1 MALVSYLRS
10 PADREKAAQRAH
22 RRLTTSSGRP
32 RRGWYIAAGLVVLL
46 VAAFGAFAIVFVSAR
61 ASLTADSLALARVGM
76 PLGGGTIQSVS
87 IVSGPH
93 SSPIPAEV
101 RGDPTIWPKRK
112 IPAHTEVTIDVTI
125 KRPGWIAWLAGK
137 TQHLRLTVMTPS
149 ASLRSH
155 YLTLRPGQPIALRF
169 KAPIRSIAYGTPG
182 HLTRRVLSS
191 PRSEIK
197 LNRTAT
203 AGTLT
208 VSAAMRSWE
217 SAGAT
222 TVSWFPAGGA
232 ASAVALPTPGT
243 PILPHTKLTFT
254 FSKPISEA
262 LGHGRPL
269 ISPATPGSWRTVNS
283 HQLQFQ
289 PVGYGYGL
297 GAKVSVQLPNGV
309 RLAGAQQTGTSTG
322 ATWTVPGGSTLR
334 LQQMLSLLG
343 YLPFDYKYAAGGV
356 GLSPEAQEKA
366 AIQPPA
372 GRFEWRY
379 PNVPSQLRSFWSPGT
394 FGTMT
399 KGALMA
405 FENDHALTTDG
416 VPGVNVWRSL
426 INAVIAGKRSS
437 FGYTYVSVSI
447 ASQTLHLWHSG
458 HEVMSTPVNT
468 GISSAPTATGTY
480 PVFEHIPVT
489 TMSGT
494 NPDGSHYSDPG
505 IQFVSYFNGGDALHA
520 FTRAQYGFPQSLGC
534 VEMALAPAGRV
545 YPYTP
550 IGTLVTVS

>member
-1 MALVSYLRS
+1 VALVSYLRS
-10 PADREKAAQRAH
+10 PADPEKAAARAH
-22 RRLTTSSGRP
+22 RRLTTFPGKPKKRGR
-32 RRGWYIAAGLVVLL
+32 YIAAGIFVLVVG
-46 VAAFGAFAIVFVSAR
+46 VFAAFAVVFVSAR
-61 ASLTADSLALARVGM
+61 ASLTADSVALAKVGM
-76 PLGGGTIQSVS
+76 PLGGGTIESVS
-87 IVSGPH
+87 IVTGPH
-93 SSPIPAEV
+93 SSPIPAEL
-101 RGDPTIWPKRK
+101 RGQTIWPQHR
-112 IPAHTEVTIDVTI
+112 IPAHENVTIDVTI

-137 TQHLRLTVMTPS
+137 TQHLQLTIMTPS

-155 YLTLRPGQPIALRF
+155 YLTLRPGQPIVLRF
-169 KAPIRSIAYGTPG
+169 KQPIRSIAYGSPG
-182 HLTRRVLSS
+182 HLTRRALPS
-191 PRSEIK
+191 PRSEIR
-197 LNRTAT
+197 LNRTAE

-208 VSAAMRSWE
+208 VAATMRSWE
-217 SAGAT
+217 TAKNT
-222 TVSWFPAGGA
+222 LVSWFPSGGA
-232 ASAVALPTPGT
+232 ASAVAQPAPGT
-243 PILPHTKLTFT
+243 TILPHTKLTFT
-254 FSKPISEA
+254 FSKPISKA
-262 LGHGRPL
+262 LGNGHPL

-283 HQLQFQ
+283 HQLEFQ

-297 GAKVSVQLPNGV
+297 AAKVSVQLPNGV

-322 ATWTVPGGSTLR
+322 ASWTVPSGSTLR

-343 YLPFDYKYAAGGV
+343 YLPFNYRYADHGV
-356 GLSPEAQEKA
+356 GLTPEAQETA
-366 AIQPPA
+366 AIQPPP
-372 GRFEWRY
+372 GKFEWRY

-405 FENDHALTTDG
+405 FESDHALTTDG

-426 INAVIAGKRSS
+426 ITAVIEGKKSS
-437 FGYTYVSVSI
+437 FGYTYVSVNI

-458 HEVMSTPVNT
+458 RDVMSTAVNT

-480 PVFEHIPVT
+480 PVFEHVPVT

-505 IQFVSYFNGGDALHA
+505 IQYVSYFNGGDALHA

-534 VEMALAPAGRV
+534 VEMALAPAGQV